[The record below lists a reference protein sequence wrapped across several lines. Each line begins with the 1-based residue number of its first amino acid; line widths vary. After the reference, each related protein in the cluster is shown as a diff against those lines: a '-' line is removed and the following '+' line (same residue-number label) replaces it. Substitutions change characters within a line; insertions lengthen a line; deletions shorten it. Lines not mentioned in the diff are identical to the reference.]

1 MENKFYS
8 INDLA
13 LLYFQD
19 IEYLIKILNA
29 NGIKLSDYVKCDDIL
44 ETQSKCYKKCQELGY
59 FENEE
64 ECK

>member
-19 IEYLIKILNA
+19 IEYLINILNA
-29 NGIKLSDYVKCDDIL
+29 NGIKLSDYIKCDEIL
-44 ETQSKCYKKCQELGY
+44 ETQSECYKKCQELGY